1 MGYTWFKKKMS
12 AKLTTLDVLKIKVFW
27 NKDYGVM
34 ISVHD
39 ITNKTLSR
47 DSNDII
53 NVVMWPK
60 FVNSSIYMRE
70 VVIISIL

>member
-1 MGYTWFKKKMS
+1 MGYTWLKKKMS

-34 ISVHD
+34 ISVHN

-53 NVVMWPK
+53 SVVMWPK

>member
-1 MGYTWFKKKMS
+1 MGYTWLKKKMS
-12 AKLTTLDVLKIKVFW
+12 AKLTTLDVLKIKIFW

>member
-1 MGYTWFKKKMS
+1 MGYTWLKKKMS

-53 NVVMWPK
+53 SVVMWPK